1 MESWGIFAKVDM
13 FWDSSQL
20 IFSQTLGK
28 TVNSSMTVHMTLM
41 HSVEKKFQC
50 DKCDYQ
56 VIYYEALTTN
66 LFEDR
71 EFQFVYICFL
81 PSN

>member
-1 MESWGIFAKVDM
+1 MGDICKCKQI
-13 FWDSSQL
+13 FWDSSKL
-20 IFSQTLGK
+20 ILSQTLGK

-56 VIYYEALTTN
+56 VIYYGALTTN
-66 LFEDR
+66 PFEER
-71 EFQFVYICFL
+71 EFEFVYIFVL
-81 PSN
+81 LSN